1 MSVNITLS
9 EAAASRIR
17 EILAEEPD
25 NTALRVA
32 VVGGGCSGFQY
43 QFDIVPGPEEGDV
56 IVEAHGAKVVIDPES
71 LPFLLGSTID
81 FEDTLAARRFV
92 VDNPN
97 ATSSCG
103 CGVSFSI

>member
-1 MSVNITLS
+1 MSANITLT
-9 EAAASRIR
+9 EAAANRIR

-25 NTALRVA
+25 KGALRVA
-32 VVGGGCSGFQY
+32 VIGGGCSGFQY
-43 QFDIVPGPEEGDV
+43 QFDIVEGPKAGDEV
-56 IVEAHGAKVVIDPES
+56 IEAHGAKVVIDPES
-71 LPFLLGSTID
+71 LPFLLGATID

-92 VDNPN
+92 VNNPN